1 MPSANPLTITT
12 SFLTRVFAISPATSR
27 PFPDAFRDPMM
38 ANLGLGT
45 GISMGPEANSF
56 NGACFLSTSF
66 SGPRRSSG
74 LSTEILGFA
83 EIPIILSTQGTMND
97 ALFRQRIYSPVGP
110 SSRGS
115 LFNVPSSNFPNRD
128 LPYLRGQEAGIQKL
142 VGSDNSFLNEA
153 IPEVAGSSL
162 GPEAFHQLVRSTPKR
177 DQTRLSQLFYRI

>member
-1 MPSANPLTITT
+1 
-12 SFLTRVFAISPATSR
+12 
-27 PFPDAFRDPMM
+27 MM
-38 ANLGLGT
+38 HC
-45 GISMGPEANSF
+45 F
-56 NGACFLSTSF
+56 NKES
-66 SGPRRSSG
+66 
-74 LSTEILGFA
+74 
-83 EIPIILSTQGTMND
+83 ILS
-97 ALFRQRIYSPVGP
+97 FGP

-177 DQTRLSQLFYRI
+177 DQTRLSQLFYRIEDGQSFAPVAPLTWHS